1 MSGYRLKKHFD
12 RSVGH
17 FWSATQ
23 SHIYKSL
30 ETLES
35 EGMVRSQMI
44 QQEGKPN
51 QKQYQITDSGRTE
64 LQRWLSTPL
73 PVERPRAAWLIQ
85 VFFAHNLANE
95 EIAKLFE
102 KRIEYLRTYLSQL
115 QEAQKTLDENYK
127 KMDAKRLKSL
137 WQLTL
142 DYGMDHYQNEIDW
155 LEKTLIVVHKLPAL
169 ALPKRQRT
177 KKS

>member
-1 MSGYRLKKHFD
+1 
-12 RSVGH
+12 
-17 FWSATQ
+17 
-23 SHIYKSL
+23 
-30 ETLES
+30 
-35 EGMVRSQMI
+35 
-44 QQEGKPN
+44 
-51 QKQYQITDSGRTE
+51 
-64 LQRWLSTPL
+64 
-73 PVERPRAAWLIQ
+73 VERPRAAWLIQ

-115 QEAQKTLDENYK
+115 QEAQKTLDEKYK
-127 KMDAKRLKSL
+127 KMDVKRLQSL

-142 DYGMDHYQNEIDW
+142 DYGIDHYQNEIDW